1 MKAIITF
8 IDDTEEVV
16 DNVDR
21 EKLKERFETANATDM
36 SFVVTDDVIVQC
48 SHVRCVTFSE

>member
-16 DNVDR
+16 DQMN
-21 EKLKERFETANATDM
+21 LLSITQYF
-36 SFVVTDDVIVQC
+36 QC
-48 SHVRCVTFSE
+48 AGNPRL